1 MFIEPEEA
9 FGIIKRHW
17 TEWDSNVKPEKYI
30 IGISGGVDSTC
41 AAALACKLFGKDKVI
56 GVSLP
61 CNGQKD
67 MQDVDKVFTH
77 LGIKRITID
86 IGEAFDSLKTSIAVN
101 GLAPTHQCVTNMPAR
116 LRMAALFG
124 VAQCLNGV
132 VVNTCNRS
140 EDIVGY
146 STLFGDDAG
155 CYSPLKNLTKTEV
168 QKLAFW
174 LIVPANLAYK
184 TPVDGLQDKTDEES
198 LGFTYA
204 ELDTY
209 IRGDAIR
216 TDVKQ
221 KIDALHAKNKFKL
234 DIINI
239 PGPKFNAADAFN
251 YR

>member
-9 FGIIKRHW
+9 FETIKRHW
-17 TEWDSNVKPEKYI
+17 TNWDADVKPEKYI

-41 AAALACKLFGKDKVI
+41 AAALACKLFGKDKVV

-61 CNGQKD
+61 CNGQRD

-77 LGIKRITID
+77 LGIKRITVD
-86 IGEAFDSLKTSIAVN
+86 IGEAVDSVKTCIAAE
-101 GLAPTHQCVTNMPAR
+101 GIAPTVQCTTNMPAR
-116 LRMAALFG
+116 LRMATLFA
-124 VAQCLNGV
+124 VAQCLKGV

-155 CYSPLKNLTKTEV
+155 CYSPLKNLVKSEV

-184 TPVDGLQDKTDEES
+184 TPIDGLQAKTDEEN

-204 ELDTY
+204 ELDKY
-209 IRGDAIR
+209 IRGGVIS
-216 TDVKQ
+216 TDIKQ
-221 KIDALHAKNKFKL
+221 KIDAMHKKNKFKL
-234 DIINI
+234 EIINI
-239 PGPKFNAADAFN
+239 PGPKFNVVDVFKHN
-251 YR
+251 

>member
-1 MFIEPEEA
+1 MFIDPEEA
-9 FGIIKRHW
+9 FQTIKRHW
-17 TEWDSNVKPEKYI
+17 TEWDSIVKPEKYV

-41 AAALACKLFGKDKVI
+41 AAALACKLFGRDRVV

-86 IGEAFDSLKTSIAVN
+86 IGEVFDSLKTSIAVA
-101 GLAPTHQCVTNMPAR
+101 GLQPTVQCTTNMPAR
-116 LRMAALFG
+116 LRTTTLFG
-124 VAQCLNGV
+124 IAQCMNGV

-140 EDIVGY
+140 ENIVGY

-184 TPVDGLQDKTDEES
+184 TPVDGLQDKTDEEN
-198 LGFTYA
+198 LGFTYVD
-204 ELDTY
+204 LDTC
-209 IRGDAIR
+209 IRGGVIN
-216 TDVKQ
+216 TDVKK
-221 KIDALHAKNKFKL
+221 KIDALYKKNRFKL
-234 DIINI
+234 EIVRV
-239 PGPKFNAADAFN
+239 PGPTFNVTDTFTFN
-251 YR
+251 